1 MDCIRTHAWGVVG
14 AVCLLA
20 VTSASLFS
28 LPALASPGQADGVMT
43 ISHRARE
50 LQPGE
55 LVLIRAVVDTAAIR
69 VTGRAFETSFDFY
82 ATGEPNTWHGLV
94 GIDLDANPGTVP
106 VMVQAVT
113 ATGATHRGRYDLA
126 VTDKQ
131 FPTRRLTVSAEFVNP
146 PSGQIERIQREAR
159 QVAAILEHASEERLW
174 SGPFGRPVPG
184 QATSSFGK
192 RSILNGQPRSPHSG
206 TDFQGSTGT
215 PVESP
220 NVGRVVLAADLYFSG
235 NVVIIDHGWGL
246 YSYFAHLSRIAV
258 AEGDEVE
265 TGDIV
270 GAVGATGR
278 VTGPHLHWTVRVN
291 GARVDALSLMSVL
304 ADERP

>member
-1 MDCIRTHAWGVVG
+1 M
-14 AVCLLA
+14 
-20 VTSASLFS
+20 
-28 LPALASPGQADGVMT
+28 
-43 ISHRARE
+43 
-50 LQPGE
+50 
-55 LVLIRAVVDTAAIR
+55 R
-69 VTGRAFETSFDFY
+69 VTGRAFETSVDFY
-82 ATGEPNTWHGLV
+82 ATGESNTWHGLV

-174 SGPFGRPVPG
+174 AGPFGRPVPG
-184 QATSSFGK
+184 TSDQQLRQALDPQ
-192 RSILNGQPRSPHSG
+192 RPAAQPAQRHPTFKAARAHLS
-206 TDFQGSTGT
+206 
-215 PVESP
+215 ESP

-270 GAVGATGR
+270 GEVGATGR